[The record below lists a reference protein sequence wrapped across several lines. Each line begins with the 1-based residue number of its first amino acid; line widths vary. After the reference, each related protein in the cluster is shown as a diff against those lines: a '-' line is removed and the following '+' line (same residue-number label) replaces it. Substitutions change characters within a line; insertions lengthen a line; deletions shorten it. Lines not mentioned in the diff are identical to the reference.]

1 MRHVLI
7 LEQYQPTRQA
17 LELTL
22 HRAGWKVTLT
32 TTDRETLEVLERKP
46 YDVVLI
52 DLDMPT
58 GDGWRVLETLSTTHN
73 PTPVIALLGQESH
86 RRPDALNLGV
96 KVILSKPLGRRTLLA
111 GLRTVRGSSSER
123 REYS

>member
-22 HRAGWKVTLT
+22 RRAGWKVTLT
-32 TTDRETLEVLERKP
+32 TTDRELLVALEHKP

-73 PTPVIALLGQESH
+73 PTPVVALLGQESQ

-96 KVILSKPLGRRTLLA
+96 KVILPKPLGRRTLLA
-111 GLRTVRGSSSER
+111 GLRKVRDGSSES
-123 REYS
+123 REHP